1 MVQDTKSKSI
11 LNSLGPLFL
20 RWIWLLLRGHILQR
34 KSQCCLT
41 EGDVG
46 YRRRLDNYF
55 KSRIILKVQNFSS
68 LINFMQMSSTT
79 IKKTNIQLIFTV
91 LTDGLLTFNFKY
103 FWYYIKAVSHRERQI
118 ESLQDYKL
126 KAYFLLLFSIIH
138 CKSPF
143 QLAFLPLR

>member
-1 MVQDTKSKSI
+1 MQDTQSRSI
-11 LNSLGPLFL
+11 LNSLGLLFP
-20 RWIWLLLRGHILQR
+20 IWMWFLLRGHILQR

-41 EGDVG
+41 ERGVG
-46 YRRRLDNYF
+46 YRRRVGNYF

-68 LINFMQMSSTT
+68 LINLMQMSSST
-79 IKKTNIQLIFTV
+79 IKKANIQLIFTV

-138 CKSPF
+138 CKSLF
-143 QLAFLPLR
+143 QLAFLLLR